1 MSKSSQDGSVNL
13 AVPAVVV
20 VVISLIMA
28 LAASI
33 KPPQQNQTPLEA
45 LVRAEAALKRSGM
58 P

>member
-13 AVPAVVV
+13 IVPAVMV
-20 VVISLIMA
+20 VVISLVMA

-33 KPPQQNQTPLEA
+33 KVPQQNQTPLEVLA
-45 LVRAEAALKRSGM
+45 RAEAALKRSSM

>member
-13 AVPAVVV
+13 VVPAVMV
-20 VVISLIMA
+20 VVISFIMA

-33 KPPQQNQTPLEA
+33 KPPQQNQTLLEA
-45 LVRAEAALKRSGM
+45 AVRAEAEFRRSGM